1 MRPVRIHLMDLVRR
15 HDASGAHWSY
25 VEDADHV
32 TRGVMCWVVT
42 LHNAI
47 IQRRSDDWA
56 SVQRVSAHTI
66 KLANGAELVTDEYVA
81 WQVLRRLERADE
93 TQTHRHP

>member
-1 MRPVRIHLMDLVRR
+1 MSRVHLMDLVKR
-15 HDASGAHWSY
+15 HDASSATWKY
-25 VEDADHV
+25 VEDTDHV

-47 IQRRSDDWA
+47 IERRSNDWA
-56 SVQRVSAHTI
+56 SVHRKYEHTI

-81 WQVLRRLERADE
+81 WQVLRRLEQAHE
-93 TQTHRHP
+93 THRRTN